1 MRARR
6 AGGDEGPSLLELVVA
21 LAVFSAVSALVTA
34 GVLQVH
40 GAVSRTEAVAAA
52 DAQVETAFRRIDKE
66 IRYARWIRQPAQ
78 TPSWAWVEF
87 LNSDAATGQPRC
99 HRIVVDRT
107 AGVLR
112 AVAWQPGAAPPAAQS
127 LAGQLTVAGSDP
139 FFALETPGATDF
151 ARLRLRLTSR
161 VGRNASAG
169 TVTSDVTFTAL
180 NTSRSVAPGAECTEG
195 RPA

>member
-6 AGGDEGPSLLELVVA
+6 AGGDEGTTMIELVVA
-21 LAVFSAVSALVTA
+21 LTVFGAVSALVTA
-34 GVLQVH
+34 GVLQAH
-40 GAVSRTEAVAAA
+40 AAANRTEAVAAA
-52 DAQVETAFRRIDKE
+52 DTQVETAFRRIDKE
-66 IRYARWIRQPAQ
+66 IRYARWIRPPAQ
-78 TPSWAWVEF
+78 TPSSAWVEF
-87 LNSDAATGQPRC
+87 LNSDPATGQPRC
-99 HRIVVDRT
+99 HRVVVDRA

-112 AVAWQPGAAPPAAQS
+112 TVAWQPGATPPAAQS
-127 LAGQLTVAGSDP
+127 LAGQLVDGSDP
-139 FFALETPGATDF
+139 FFTLEATGATDF

-180 NTSRSVAPGAECTEG
+180 NTSRSATPGAECTEG